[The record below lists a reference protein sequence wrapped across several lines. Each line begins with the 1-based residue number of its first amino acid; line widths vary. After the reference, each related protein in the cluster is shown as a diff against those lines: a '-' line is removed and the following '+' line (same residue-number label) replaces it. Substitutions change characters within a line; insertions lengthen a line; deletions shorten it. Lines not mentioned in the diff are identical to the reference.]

1 MRWLDDITDPMDMS
15 LCKLWE
21 LVMDREAW
29 CAAVHGVTKS
39 RTQLSDWTELNWTES
54 RTFMFWKCRLG
65 SYIESVQSLEED
77 INDSIAQ
84 LWNRPECSQLELPQ
98 FPPDLTRKQKK
109 GLFWTP
115 YITDSQHIIMS
126 DEHCP
131 VCYRGCSQIS
141 VINISSSVL
150 IEYSI
155 FSFKKNQPKL
165 LTKLKSSICLICS
178 DLQIHASSAF

>member
-1 MRWLDDITDPMDMS
+1 MTS
-15 LCKLWE
+15 LTQWTWVCVNSGSWWWTG
-21 LVMDREAW
+21 RP
-29 CAAVHGVTKS
+29 GVLQS
-39 RTQLSDWTELNWTES
+39 MGSQRVIHNWVIELNWTES

-77 INDSIAQ
+77 INDSITQ
-84 LWNRPECSQLELPQ
+84 LWNRPECLPLELTQ
-98 FPPDLTRKQKK
+98 FPPDLTREQKK

-141 VINISSSVL
+141 IINIPSSVL

-155 FSFKKNQPKL
+155 FSLKKNQPKL